1 MKPSFPNKKI
11 LSSLHWDE
19 SIADCKT
26 FDELPED
33 AKAYINFIEEYIG
46 VPVKF
51 IGTGAEREAMIVR

>member
-1 MKPSFPNKKI
+1 MGR
-11 LSSLHWDE
+11 E
-19 SIADCKT
+19 CKT
-26 FDELPED
+26 FDELPEE